1 MPSYEQLPGRLN
13 LAFRAGDDFAT
24 LIDFDPITMTGY
36 TVTANVYSYVSGAT
50 VADFATTLSNASAGQ
65 VNIALT
71 DTQTAAIP
79 AGTYGWRLQWTD
91 SGGGQRT
98 ALTGFAEVSR

>member
-36 TVTANVYSYVSGAT
+36 TVTAAVYSYVSGAT
-50 VADFATTLSNASAGQ
+50 VADFTTTLSNAAAGR

-79 AGTYGWRLQWTD
+79 AGTYAWRLQWTD
-91 SGGGQRT
+91 AGGAQRT
-98 ALTGFAEVSR
+98 ALTGFAEVTQ

>member
-50 VADFATTLSNASAGQ
+50 VADFTTTLTNAAAGQ

-71 DTQTAAIP
+71 DTQTASIP
-79 AGTYGWRLQWTD
+79 AGTYAWRLQWSD
-91 SGGGQRT
+91 AGGSQKT
-98 ALTGFAEVSR
+98 ALTGFVEVAG